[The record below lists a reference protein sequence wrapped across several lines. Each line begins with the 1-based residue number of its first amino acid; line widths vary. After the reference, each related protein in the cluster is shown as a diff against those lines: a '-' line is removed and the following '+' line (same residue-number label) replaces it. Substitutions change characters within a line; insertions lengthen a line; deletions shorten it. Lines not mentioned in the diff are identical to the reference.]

1 MNVIAPLA
9 TLFVPLALSAC
20 TDFDTSVDHNNGM
33 APADAYISKVTPGSE
48 NDTKFNRGLG
58 ATPTY

>member
-9 TLFVPLALSAC
+9 ALFVPLTLSAC
-20 TDFDTSVDHNNGM
+20 TDFDTSVDHNNGL
-33 APADAYISKVTPGSE
+33 APADAFIGKVTPGSE
-48 NDTKFNRGLG
+48 NDAKFNHGLG